1 MELTPTPLARWS
13 GVEGRPVLIA
23 GPCSAESRDQL
34 DETARRLAGLRVD
47 YLRAGVWKPRTRPGS
62 FEGIG
67 EAALPWLA
75 EAGRRHG
82 LRTATEVASA
92 AHVEAALGQGI
103 DLLWIGARTTAS
115 PFAVQEIANALRGT
129 TVPVLV
135 KNPTSPEIG
144 LWFGALE
151 RVHSAGVRSLG
162 AIHRGFSTAGGG
174 RYRNAPMWELAIEFR
189 RALPQVPLLA
199 DPSHIAGQRELVPE
213 LAQAAMDL
221 GLDGLMIETHPNP
234 DHAWSD
240 AAQQVTPERLGEVL
254 GRLRVRMA
262 TSSEPGVNAELQAL
276 RDRIDHV
283 DQAVLDLL
291 AQRMR
296 LVEEIAEAKR
306 AGNIASLQVARWRA
320 LLDQRLELAGR
331 LGLPPDYA
339 RAVFEVIH
347 AESVRRQN
355 ELMEDP
361 VAPAPPA

>member
-1 MELTPTPLARWS
+1 MDLSTTPLAQWS
-13 GVEGRPVLIA
+13 GVEGRPVVIA
-23 GPCSAESRDQL
+23 GPCSAESREQV

-47 YLRAGVWKPRTRPGS
+47 YLRAGIWKPRTRPGS

-67 EAALPWLA
+67 ESALPWLA

-92 AHVEAALGQGI
+92 AHVEAALAHGI

-115 PFAVQEIANALRGT
+115 PFAVQEIANALRGAA
-129 TVPVLV
+129 VPVLV
-135 KNPTSPEIG
+135 KNPTSPELA

-162 AIHRGFSTAGGG
+162 AIHRGFTTANSG
-174 RYRNAPMWELAIEFR
+174 RFRNAPMWEIAIEFR
-189 RALPQVPLLA
+189 RALPGVPLLS
-199 DPSHIAGQRELVPE
+199 DPSHIAGRRELIAD

-221 GLDGLMIETHPNP
+221 GLDGLMIEAHPNP
-234 DHAWSD
+234 DQAWSD

-254 GRLRVRMA
+254 ARLRVRRA
-262 TSSEPGVNAELQAL
+262 TSSEPGFNAGLQAL
-276 RDRIDHV
+276 RDRIDQV

-291 AQRMR
+291 SQRMR

-306 AGNIASLQVARWRA
+306 AGNIASLQVTRWRA
-320 LLDQRLELAGR
+320 LLEQRLELAGR
-331 LGLPPDYA
+331 LGLPPEYA

-347 AESVRRQN
+347 AESVRRQS
-355 ELMEDP
+355 ELMGNGPD
-361 VAPAPPA
+361 PAPPA